1 MTLPGGV
8 HDVSASRMTRLIA
21 LLMLCVLTLSHGS
34 AGASVP
40 HADHGIHTH
49 SQGHDHGSAIDDR
62 NDHDNDPIDEA
73 TDTGRDAPV
82 ERDVAHVHPAADM
95 VPQIAPVSS
104 PTFVDLGHARPPSA
118 GPLVSTDPAPLLEP
132 PSA

>member
-1 MTLPGGV
+1 
-8 HDVSASRMTRLIA
+8 MTRLIA

-49 SQGHDHGSAIDDR
+49 AQGHDHGSTIDDR
-62 NDHDNDPIDEA
+62 DEHDMDALANGTIDEA
-73 TDTGRDAPV
+73 SDTGRDAPV

>member
-1 MTLPGGV
+1 
-8 HDVSASRMTRLIA
+8 MTRLIA

-40 HADHGIHTH
+40 HADHGVHTH
-49 SQGHDHGSAIDDR
+49 APGHDHGSAIDD
-62 NDHDNDPIDEA
+62 HDVDTMDEA
-73 TDTGRDAPV
+73 SDTGRDAPI

-104 PTFVDLGHARPPSA
+104 PTFVNLGHARPPSA